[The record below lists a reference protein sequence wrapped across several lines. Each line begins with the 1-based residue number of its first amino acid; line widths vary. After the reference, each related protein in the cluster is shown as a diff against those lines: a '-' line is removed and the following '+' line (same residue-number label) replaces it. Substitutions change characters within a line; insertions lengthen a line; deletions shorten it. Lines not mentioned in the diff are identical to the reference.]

1 MDATVVSS
9 RGNSQT
15 VKLHGAPPT
24 AIEEARA
31 AGERVHVKIVK
42 KQDSCPGGRSLD
54 RQKTARDSQTVVA
67 PAVERTPRL
76 HLPWSSTTRNAT
88 SPHATLGQNRVPC
101 NVTLWGQLTQL
112 DGS

>member
-42 KQDSCPGGRSLD
+42 KRQLSRRAFVGQANNSTWQSDCGGTRSGVNPEATYGMIFHYT
-54 RQKTARDSQTVVA
+54 QCYI
-67 PAVERTPRL
+67 
-76 HLPWSSTTRNAT
+76 HTRNPWAE
-88 SPHATLGQNRVPC
+88 Q
-101 NVTLWGQLTQL
+101 
-112 DGS
+112 GSM